1 MSKECKVLYIIG
13 IIFSALLLVLSILLS
28 FGNSIEEFDSLRNLY
43 NDISIFGFLSY
54 NYYAT
59 IIVCMACG
67 ILMLILV
74 ILKKFNKPMTIS
86 IIVLSVLSSNIFGFI
101 SSIIFLVQNKRK
113 VERQYVVV
121 NNDNGEKV
129 IKEVVPRVRRERKP
143 IKRLEL
149 KTSDIV
155 LSTIGIV
162 IGVVLIFLY
171 LLLLLLNTDSLV
183 SFFSLGMSA
192 QEAFYLFI
200 FVFVYA
206 LFVIVILLIP
216 AFIIL
221 ASVVFTVL
229 LITSRRKTMA
239 RIISIMGF
247 VTLTIF
253 NAIAAIR
260 MLNRFNKNIEEEKE
274 EEKDLIA

>member
-28 FGNSIEEFDSLRNLY
+28 FGNSIEEFDFLRNLY

-113 VERQYVVV
+113 VERQYVIV

-162 IGVVLIFLY
+162 IGVVLIILY

-221 ASVVFTVL
+221 ASIVFTVL

-260 MLNRFNKNIEEEKE
+260 MFNRFNKTIE

>member
-13 IIFSALLLVLSILLS
+13 IVFSMLLLIISTLLS
-28 FGNSIEEFDSLRNLY
+28 FSKYFEEIDWLSNLY
-43 NDISIFGFLSY
+43 YRMDEIGIVTSSY
-54 NYYAT
+54 YTT
-59 IIVCMACG
+59 IVFSMASG

-74 ILKKFNKPMTIS
+74 ILNKFNKPMTIS
-86 IIVLSVLSSNIFGFI
+86 VLVISILAGNIFGFI
-101 SSIIFLVQNKRK
+101 SSIIFLVQNKRRVTRK
-113 VERQYVVV
+113 IVVV
-121 NNDNGEKV
+121 KKEDGNKI
-129 IKEVVPRVRRERKP
+129 IKEVPIVRRERKP

-149 KTSDIV
+149 KTSDLV

-260 MLNRFNKNIEEEKE
+260 MLNRFNKTIEEEKE
-274 EEKDLIA
+274 EKKT

>member
-13 IIFSALLLVLSILLS
+13 IAFSALLLIISTLLS
-28 FGNSIEEFDSLRNLY
+28 FSKYFEEIDWLINLY
-43 NDISIFGFLSY
+43 YRMDEIGIVTSSYYTTIVLS
-54 NYYAT
+54 
-59 IIVCMACG
+59 MASG

-74 ILKKFNKPMTIS
+74 ILNKFNKPMTIS
-86 IIVLSVLSSNIFGFI
+86 VLVISILAGNIFGFI
-101 SSIIFLVQNKRK
+101 SSIIFLVQNKRRVTRK
-113 VERQYVVV
+113 IVVV
-121 NNDNGEKV
+121 TQEDGNKI
-129 IKEVVPRVRRERKP
+129 IKEVPIVRRKRKP
-143 IKRLEL
+143 IRRLEL
-149 KTSDIV
+149 ETIDIV
-155 LSTIGIV
+155 LSTFGIIVGV
-162 IGVVLIFLY
+162 ILIFSY
-171 LLLLLLNTDSLV
+171 LLLLLYNTDSLV
-183 SFFSLGMSA
+183 NFFSLGMST

-206 LFVIVILLIP
+206 LFVIIILLIP

-221 ASVVFTVL
+221 ASIVFTIL

-239 RIISIMGF
+239 RILSIMGF

-260 MLNRFNKNIEEEKE
+260 MLNRFNKTIEK

>member
-28 FGNSIEEFDSLRNLY
+28 FGNSIEEFDVLRNLY
-43 NDISIFGFLSY
+43 IDISIFGFLSF

-59 IIVCMACG
+59 IVVCMACG

-74 ILKKFNKPMTIS
+74 ILKKFNKSMTIS

-101 SSIIFLVQNKRK
+101 SSIIFLAQNKRK

-121 NNDNGEKV
+121 NNYNGEKV
-129 IKEVVPRVRRERKP
+129 IKEVVPRARRERKP

-149 KTSDIV
+149 KTSDVV

-221 ASVVFTVL
+221 ASIVFTIL
-229 LITSRRKTMA
+229 LISSRRKTMA

-260 MLNRFNKNIEEEKE
+260 MLNRFNKTIE
-274 EEKDLIA
+274 EEKDLSV

>member
-28 FGNSIEEFDSLRNLY
+28 FGNFIEEFDVLLNLY
-43 NDISIFGFLSY
+43 TNISILGFLSY

-59 IIVCMACG
+59 IVVCMACG

-74 ILKKFNKPMTIS
+74 ILKKFNKPMAIS

-121 NNDNGEKV
+121 NNYNGEIV

-149 KTSDIV
+149 KTSDLV

-183 SFFSLGMSA
+183 SFFSLGMST

-216 AFIIL
+216 TFIIL
-221 ASVVFTVL
+221 ASIVFTII

-260 MLNRFNKNIEEEKE
+260 MLNRFNKTIEEEKE
-274 EEKDLIA
+274 KDLIA

>member
-28 FGNSIEEFDSLRNLY
+28 FGNSIEEFDVLRNLY
-43 NDISIFGFLSY
+43 IDISIFGFLSF

-59 IIVCMACG
+59 IVVCMACG

-113 VERQYVVV
+113 VEKQYVVV
-121 NNDNGEKV
+121 NNYNGEKV

-221 ASVVFTVL
+221 ASIVFTIL
-229 LITSRRKTMA
+229 LIASRRKTMA

-260 MLNRFNKNIEEEKE
+260 MLNRFNKTIEK
-274 EEKDLIA
+274 EKDLIA